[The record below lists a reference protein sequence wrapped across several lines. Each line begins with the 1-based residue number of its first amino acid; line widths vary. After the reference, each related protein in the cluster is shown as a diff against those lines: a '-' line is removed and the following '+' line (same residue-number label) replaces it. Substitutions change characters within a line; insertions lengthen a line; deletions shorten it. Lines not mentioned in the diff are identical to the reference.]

1 MRSDLKDL
9 LSSYRDSALRLIKTA
24 KLRYA
29 VLVIA
34 LAGIWQIV
42 DFMPRFFFD
51 SRAFQARLD
60 EFLDSGRLAISYQG
74 IDVSFFKGIRIIGL
88 RVSFDRD
95 FSRGRYLIEAP
106 SVYIRQPLTFFP
118 GRGSDLL
125 SEARIIIEDARL
137 GYWVTADDAD
147 RETLQQARLLLQ
159 QNRNYH
165 VECESCRF
173 NLNVKDNSYFK
184 EITPVQ
190 TLHFTIRH
198 AGSEV
203 QTLVRYESSAI
214 GNGDFFGKF
223 AACKSLQCDDL
234 EGYWF
239 FKPSKLQIAI
249 LNNFQKDLDISSG
262 VASGEV
268 AFDRRLEDAEK
279 TERGRKVTTKEAR
292 SNFRMALDMRNFA
305 IRKKKTIWYEAQ
317 KVSVDTRVQLAGQS
331 ATGYVRAGI
340 EDYNVQAEFENLSP
354 EALPDKYVFSIEPK
368 AFASKTLNM
377 PAQRQLRGLNRFAIN
392 LSEKKSG
399 KYAKTEMALDIANGA
414 YVSGAGVP
422 PLALETV
429 NVTLANEKLQGEI
442 KAAAGASQL
451 SAQLTGMLEL
461 YPVSFT
467 PLASALMR
475 DSGSAAERKIFT
487 LRGRVLCPLAIDT
500 LYWHD
505 IKPFVNAWLDD
516 FWGEVQE
523 GIQYSWLPSHLRR
536 REYFVRLIQ
545 YLDFSMPIDIKR
557 FDWGP
562 QMPVKGLFF
571 FSPLYS
577 GGGFRIESADGQNS
591 SSLTVAYGQTDTNAP
606 YMTHSLKLNLQNAYD
621 LLSPWCGDDYFE
633 YFSSAEIVHINN
645 FNGERPADHYLKSN
659 SATDIRLKR
668 VRLGPWARAQTLP
681 LQWETID
688 IKTNRSNG
696 FGAISS
702 IRAENENTMLSGYG
716 EYKLF
721 DRSIDT
727 ALKYNV
733 LIR

>member
-9 LSSYRDSALRLIKTA
+9 LITYRDSVLRLIKTA
-24 KLRYA
+24 RLRYA
-29 VLVIA
+29 MIA
-34 LAGIWQIV
+34 LVFAGLWQVV

-106 SVYIRQPLTFFP
+106 SVYIRQPLAFFT
-118 GRGSDLL
+118 GKQGDLL
-125 SEARIIIEDARL
+125 AESRIIIEDAKL
-137 GYWVTADDAD
+137 GYWITADDAD

-184 EITPVQ
+184 EVTPVQ
-190 TLHFTIRH
+190 TLHFTLRH

-203 QTLVRYESSAI
+203 QALVRYESSAI

-223 AACKSLQCDDL
+223 AACKTLQCDDL

-262 VASGEV
+262 IASGEV
-268 AFDRRLEDAEK
+268 AFDRRLVAVQK
-279 TERGRKVTTKEAR
+279 IERGRQVTQNEAR

-305 IRKKKTIWYEAQ
+305 IRKKRAAWYEAQ
-317 KVSVDTRVQLAGQS
+317 KISVDTRVQLVGQS
-331 ATGYVRAGI
+331 ATGYVRAGL
-340 EDYNVQAEFENLSP
+340 EDYNLQADFENLSP
-354 EALPDKYVFSIEPK
+354 DALPDKYLFSVEPR
-368 AFASKTLNM
+368 AFANKTLNL
-377 PAQRQLRGLNRFAIN
+377 PAKRQLTGLNRFSIN
-392 LSEKKSG
+392 LSEKKGG
-399 KYAKTEMALDIANGA
+399 KYGKTEMALDISQGA
-414 YVSGAGVP
+414 YIAGPGVP
-422 PLALETV
+422 PLTLQSV
-429 NVTLANEKLQGEI
+429 NISLVNEKLQGEI
-442 KAAAGASQL
+442 KAAAGTSPL
-451 SAQLTGMLEL
+451 SAVLSGALEL
-461 YPVSFT
+461 YPVTFT

-475 DSGSAAERKIFT
+475 DSGSAVDRKIFT
-487 LRGRVLCPLAIDT
+487 LRGRVACPLTMDT
-500 LYWHD
+500 LYWSD
-505 IKPFVNAWLDD
+505 LKPFVNAWLDD
-516 FWGEVQE
+516 FWNEVQD

-545 YLDFSMPIDIKR
+545 YLDFSMPIEVKR

-562 QMPVKGLFF
+562 QVPLKGLLF

-591 SSLTVAYGQTDTNAP
+591 SSLTVSYGQTDTNAP
-606 YMTHSLKLNLQNAYD
+606 YLTHDLKLNLENAYD
-621 LLSPWCGDDYFE
+621 LLSPWLGDDYFE
-633 YFSSAEIVHINN
+633 YFSSAQIVHINN

-696 FGAISS
+696 FGAISA

-721 DRSIDT
+721 NRSIDT
-727 ALKYNV
+727 LLKYKV
-733 LIR
+733 QIR